1 MGWSALFIAHSLV
14 QVSLNITIRSSLT
27 SLLKQVR
34 PTGLCVATAVESID
48 HCRVQMSLNST
59 APVARYSF
67 VRHEVLGGGLVVP
80 VLSALAGAGSPLACA
95 TTISFFG
102 FAGEILKLRGGK
114 SPASAAWGECSEAE
128 RSGGEGNKEGPDRHC
143 GLRWSSWDGRPSL
156 IVAAAALMAI
166 TNLRFCEARAVRL
179 LGTRSS
185 RA

>member
-1 MGWSALFIAHSLV
+1 VGWSALFIAHSLV

-34 PTGLCVATAVESID
+34 PTGLCVATAVELIA
-48 HCRVQMSLNST
+48 HCRVQVSLNST

-114 SPASAAWGECSEAE
+114 SPASAAWGENAA
-128 RSGGEGNKEGPDRHC
+128 
-143 GLRWSSWDGRPSL
+143 RPS
-156 IVAAAALMAI
+156 VV
-166 TNLRFCEARAVRL
+166 AVRE
-179 LGTRSS
+179 TRRDPIVIAASVGLAGMGGLVLS
-185 RA
+185 LQQ